1 MAGDT
6 PKILIVEPDGEVL
19 EILVASLSRR
29 FDAHITC
36 VSDAMAC
43 LDTELVNPNDLV
55 IAEMHLEELDSFPR
69 ADSAAWTESA
79 SGATL
84 TDQMPNDDAGALELV
99 AQLTAMNNR
108 PVILLADEL
117 TCDEAVESLRLG
129 VSDVFRKPF
138 RVGDFLDAV
147 NRALQ
152 GHALRKQRAGK
163 YRRMRAMVRRAIRER
178 RELARRTELVCRDLV
193 GAHRRLVHRVLNPK
207 SSRPIEPG

>member
-1 MAGDT
+1 MAGHT
-6 PKILIVEPDGEVL
+6 PRILVVEPDGDVL

-36 VSDAMAC
+36 VSDATAC
-43 LDTELVNPNDLV
+43 LDAELVNPHDLV
-55 IAEMHLEELDSFPR
+55 IAEMDLDEAEPFCR
-69 ADSAAWTESA
+69 ADPAAWSEPA
-79 SGATL
+79 SQARPTN
-84 TDQMPNDDAGALELV
+84 PEPRREAGGLDLV
-99 AQLTAMNNR
+99 AQLTALNNR
-108 PVILLADEL
+108 PVILLADAL

-129 VSDVFRKPF
+129 VRDVFRKPF

-152 GHALRKQRAGK
+152 GHALRRQRAGK

-193 GAHRRLVHRVLNPK
+193 GAHRRLVHRVLNHE
-207 SSRPIEPG
+207 STRPTGPS